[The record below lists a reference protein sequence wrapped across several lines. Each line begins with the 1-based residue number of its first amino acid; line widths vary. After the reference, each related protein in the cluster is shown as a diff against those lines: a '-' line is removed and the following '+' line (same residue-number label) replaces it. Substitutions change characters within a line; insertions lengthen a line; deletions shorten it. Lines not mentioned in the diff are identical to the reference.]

1 MDEATPEP
9 ASREATLAGRPSR
22 RKPGTVGLYLRLI
35 GVSVRGQMQYR
46 GTFLIMSFGQLLT
59 HSLEPFAIW
68 ALFDRFGSLSVW
80 TLPQVA
86 LLYGAV
92 SVSFAFTDAL
102 ARGFDLFG
110 DQFIKTGNFD
120 RILLRPRPLVPQVAG
135 HEFTLFR
142 VGRLIPGLVVL
153 VWALWMLDIDWNA
166 ARVLLLALSLVGT
179 FLFFYGLI
187 ILQAT
192 LAFWTTETL
201 HIFNLLTYGG
211 VETAQYPLAI
221 YARDFRRFF
230 TFVVPLGCVTYFPL
244 VGVMGI
250 QDPLGSTTWMQFT
263 APFAGAAFFAAS
275 LLAWRTGV
283 RHYTS
288 TGS

>member
-1 MDEATPEP
+1 MDRAPSGT
-9 ASREATLAGRPSR
+9 ASREATLADDRHP

-46 GTFLIMSFGQLLT
+46 GTFLVMSFGQLLT

-68 ALFDRFGSLSVW
+68 ALFDRFGSLAVW

-86 LLYGAV
+86 LLYGTV
-92 SVSFAFTDAL
+92 SVAFAFTDAL

-142 VGRLIPGLVVL
+142 VGRLIPGLAVL
-153 VWALWMLDIDWNA
+153 AWALWSLEIDWNA
-166 ARVLLLALSLVGT
+166 PRVLLLALSLAGT

-244 VGVMGI
+244 VGVMGVA
-250 QDPLGSTTWMQFT
+250 DPLGSTAWMQFA
-263 APFAGAAFFAAS
+263 APLAGFAFFGAS